1 MLELPQKELL
11 RVDEAANYFSVS
23 ERTIRLWAE
32 HGHLEAV
39 KIVGSIRITRESAL
53 KCRFGIKKDEDSQ
66 QDRTTTIIYEDG
78 TSVPE
83 EDIPESLSQDIEK
96 PEPPEDVIPAKRGRP
111 KLKD

>member
-11 RVDEAANYFSVS
+11 RVDECSAYFSVS

-53 KCRFGIKKDEDSQ
+53 NCRFGVKPMAED
-66 QDRTTTIIYEDG
+66 
-78 TSVPE
+78 PE
-83 EDIPESLSQDIEK
+83 REPGAELVTEK
-96 PEPPEDVIPAKRGRP
+96 PEPPEEMIPARRGRP
-111 KLKD
+111 PRVKMEE